1 MIDIEVYR
9 YIEVY
14 LRYTTKKWLTV
25 TMVTMNEANIK
36 CKLRFPSLSAIPI
49 VADGG

>member
-14 LRYTTKKWLTV
+14 LRYTTKK
-25 TMVTMNEANIK
+25 MVNCDNGNDE
-36 CKLRFPSLSAIPI
+36 
-49 VADGG
+49 